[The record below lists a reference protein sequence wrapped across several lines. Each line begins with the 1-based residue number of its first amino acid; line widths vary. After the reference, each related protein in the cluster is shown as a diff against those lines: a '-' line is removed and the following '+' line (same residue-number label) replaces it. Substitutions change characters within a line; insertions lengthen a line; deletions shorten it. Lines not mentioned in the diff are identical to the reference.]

1 MSYKVQKPCR
11 VCGKLYTPCSDCEND
26 KEIFRWR
33 TVACSYEC
41 GQEYLK
47 RVLEARSDKK
57 DVKLHSSSENKA
69 NKKDEKKTD
78 NKSVKNIKEREKID

>member
-1 MSYKVQKPCR
+1 MSYRVQKPCK

-26 KEIFRWR
+26 KVIFRWR

-47 RVLEARSDKK
+47 RVMEARSNNTAKNEQK
-57 DVKLHSSSENKA
+57 
-69 NKKDEKKTD
+69 KKTFEKSNTKVIKN
-78 NKSVKNIKEREKID
+78 NKESEKID

>member
-1 MSYKVQKPCR
+1 MSYRVQKPCK

-26 KEIFRWR
+26 KAIFRWR

-47 RVLEARSDKK
+47 RVMDARSNNT
-57 DVKLHSSSENKA
+57 VKNEQ
-69 NKKDEKKTD
+69 EKKTFK
-78 NKSVKNIKEREKID
+78 KSNTKIVKNNKESEKID